1 MDLLTGKEVANK
13 IKENILKDMEILKEK
28 KKVLPHLALFSMGKD
43 EASLVYV
50 RKIEQNC
57 KKYGINIS
65 IFFAKTEE
73 EFITRFFEVKEDDK
87 YTSIM
92 FAEPLTKKCKDLIN
106 EIPKAKDVEGV
117 TDANMGNLFLN
128 GENNMTPC
136 TSRAVIEILE
146 YYNINLKGKKVIIVG
161 RSNIVG
167 KPLIPQLLK
176 RDATVT
182 ICHSKTENLDR
193 ELQVADVIIM
203 AIGKPNFLKE
213 DMIKKDS
220 ILIDVGINVVDNKIV
235 GDIDFESVKNKA
247 KAITPVPGG
256 IGIVTNALL
265 INNIVNSVK

>member
-13 IKENILKDMEILKEK
+13 IKENILKNIELLKEK
-28 KKVLPHLALFSMGKD
+28 KKALPHLALFSMGKD
-43 EASLVYV
+43 EAGLVYI

-57 KKYGINIS
+57 RKYGIEIS
-65 IFFAKTEE
+65 LFLEKTEE
-73 EFITRFFEVKEDDK
+73 EFIKKFYEIKDDNK

-92 FAEPLTKKCKDLIN
+92 FAEPLTKKCKDLISQ
-106 EIPKAKDVEGV
+106 IPQAKDVEGV

-136 TSRAVIEILE
+136 TSRAVIEILD
-146 YYNINLKGKKVIIVG
+146 YYNINLKGKKVTIVG

-182 ICHSKTENLDR
+182 ICHSKTENMER

-203 AIGKPNFLKE
+203 AIGKPNFLKK
-213 DMIKKDS
+213 DMIKKGS

-235 GDIDFESVKNKA
+235 GDIDFESVKSKA

-256 IGIVTNALL
+256 IGIVTNILL